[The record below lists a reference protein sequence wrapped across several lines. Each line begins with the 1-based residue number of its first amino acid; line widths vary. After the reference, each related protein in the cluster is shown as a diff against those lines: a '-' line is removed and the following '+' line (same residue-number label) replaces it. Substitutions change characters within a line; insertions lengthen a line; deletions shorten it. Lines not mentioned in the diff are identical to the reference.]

1 MKQNTAEKIGRLVK
15 FLFLLLAIYTYY
27 ETNLLPL
34 ILIMITLIG
43 IDELVISKRINNI
56 ERKLGITKD

>member
-1 MKQNTAEKIGRLVK
+1 MKQNTAEKVGRFFK
-15 FLFLLLAIYTYY
+15 FLFLVLAIYTYY

-34 ILIMITLIG
+34 ILILVTLIG
-43 IDELVISKRINNI
+43 IDELVMSKRINNI